1 MLPTLLYGSEI
12 WAPMVKQLKGLQSFV
27 MHCLKVVLGVS
38 VRGKQKNTD
47 MRVRANIETV
57 ETMVRKKR
65 LRWLGHVARTEAY
78 PGNCWYAGWKWASM
92 QLGGKV
98 CDGETSSPRT

>member
-1 MLPTLLYGSEI
+1 
-12 WAPMVKQLKGLQSFV
+12 
-27 MHCLKVVLGVS
+27 MHYIRVILGVS
-38 VRGKQKNTD
+38 VREKQKNTD

-65 LRWLGHVARTEAY
+65 LRWLGYVARTEAGCL
-78 PGNCWYAGWKWASM
+78 PGQLLVCRLEVGKL